1 MSSQYKSLHKAEKQ
15 EFKTKASEVNTSNL
29 EQMSKNDLIRQVM
42 ALARKNEEVSDINQM
57 LVKENQSLNKEI
69 SYF

>member
-1 MSSQYKSLHKAEKQ
+1 
-15 EFKTKASEVNTSNL
+15 
-29 EQMSKNDLIRQVM
+29 MSKNDLIRQVM